1 MQQTTK
7 DLICCHRHVHHHNVL
22 PSILLIHDWAKS
34 NLLDLRT
41 GNPVLMKTI
50 VLLCSPMKKIDL
62 QFEKYAK
69 AGNLIK
75 NLEIF
80 IILLHL
86 RFFLFYFNEHIRRML
101 QNRKIPISYPQ
112 NDRGGWRYFYQTSDI
127 SIVCRA
133 VDYARLYKLNQKLCQ
148 TIIYSLSIIQQLYRK
163 LTTCISISTCLIWI
177 NINHHRVAIKLNKGR
192 ELSLVRER

>member
-1 MQQTTK
+1 MFHCVRQWRK
-7 DLICCHRHVHHHNVL
+7 LIYSLRNML
-22 PSILLIHDWAKS
+22 RPEIWLKILKFLS
-34 NLLDLRT
+34 
-41 GNPVLMKTI
+41 
-50 VLLCSPMKKIDL
+50 
-62 QFEKYAK
+62 FYY
-69 AGNLIK
+69 
-75 NLEIF
+75 IF
-80 IILLHL
+80 V
-86 RFFLFYFNEHIRRML
+86 FFLFYFNEHIRRML

-163 LTTCISISTCLIWI
+163 LTTCISISACFIWI